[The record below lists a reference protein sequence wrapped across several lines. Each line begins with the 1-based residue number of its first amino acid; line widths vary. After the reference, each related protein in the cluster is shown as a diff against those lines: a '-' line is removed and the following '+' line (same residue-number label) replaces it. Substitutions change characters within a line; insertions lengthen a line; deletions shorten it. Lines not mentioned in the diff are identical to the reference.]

1 MSAQAPVSGSTAGI
15 GRFHRTRRALADGR
29 QILYYDAGPVA
40 RTAVDTRE
48 LPPATTHSQTRF
60 DPLLGE
66 WVVVASHRQ
75 TRTFLPPA
83 DLCPLCPST
92 PERPTEIPERD
103 YQVAVFDN
111 RFPSLSGHPAELPD
125 TVEGSPITLL
135 RNGFGYCE
143 VVCFTS
149 EHNSSFD
156 RLDPA
161 RARLVL
167 DAWADRTAE
176 LGAKDG
182 VAQVYCFENHG
193 EEIGVT
199 LAHPH
204 GQIYA
209 YPFVAPRVRAITRSL
224 AAYRKAHGG
233 NLFGDLLETERTAR
247 IRVVAE
253 NTEWTAFVPPF
264 ARWPYEITLQ
274 PRRRTTDIPDL
285 DDAQRDG
292 FAELYLDILGRF
304 ARRFDTP
311 MPYIAAWNQP
321 PTPRAELPRDDW
333 WLHLQL
339 FSFRRTAHKL
349 KYLAGSESGMGVFIS
364 DTLPETVAAELRELG

>member
-1 MSAQAPVSGSTAGI
+1 MSGDRSANNAGF
-15 GRFHRTRRALADGR
+15 RRTRRTLADGR
-29 QILYYDAGPVA
+29 AIRYYDAVATA
-40 RTAVDTRE
+40 RTAVDTRD

-92 PERPTEIPERD
+92 PERPTEIPESD
-103 YQVAVFDN
+103 YEVAVFDN
-111 RFPSLSGHPAELPD
+111 RFPSLSTHPDQLPQ
-125 TVEGSPITLL
+125 TVEGSPMTLL
-135 RNGFGYCE
+135 DNGFGHCE

-149 EHNSSFD
+149 DHNSSFAN
-156 RLDPA
+156 LDPA
-161 RARLVL
+161 RARLVV
-167 DAWADRTAE
+167 DVWADRTAE
-176 LGAKDG
+176 LAAADG

-199 LAHPH
+199 LSHPH

-209 YPFVAPRVRAITRSL
+209 YPFVAPRTEAITRNL
-224 AAYRKAHGG
+224 TEYRKAHGS
-233 NLFGDLLETERTAR
+233 NLFGDLLTSERSAG

-253 NTEWTAFVPPF
+253 NSEWTAFVPPF
-264 ARWPYEITLQ
+264 ARWPYELMLL
-274 PRRRTTDIPDL
+274 PRRRTADICDL
-285 DDAQRDG
+285 DDAQRAA
-292 FAELYLDILGRF
+292 FAELYLNVLGRF

-321 PTPRAELPRDDW
+321 PTPRTGLPREDW
-333 WLHLQL
+333 WLNLHL
-339 FSFRRTAHKL
+339 FSFRRSGNKL

-364 DTLPETVAAELRELG
+364 DTLPETVAAELRELA